1 MHKKIRKFSTLLLLL
16 SSVIIFADGFKEE
29 AQMRSFADTFM
40 DNIINK
46 EFKKGFDSAKPYW
59 PLPTVE
65 IDSLVNQ
72 IKQQWPMIDQ
82 RFGKVVGKEFI
93 KEERIGK
100 SFIRYIYLHKFTNH
114 ALYWRIN
121 FYKPNDEWKI
131 NSIIYLD
138 SLDAL
143 YE

>member
-1 MHKKIRKFSTLLLLL
+1 MIKKIRKFSTVALLLC
-16 SSVIIFADGFKEE
+16 SVMIFADGFKVEE
-29 AQMRSFADTFM
+29 EMRSFSDKFM
-40 DNIINK
+40 DHVIHK

-72 IKQQWPMIDQ
+72 IKQQWPMVDQ

-114 ALYWRIN
+114 ALYWSID
-121 FYKPNDEWKI
+121 FYKPKDEWKI
-131 NSIIYLD
+131 NSIVYLD
-138 SLDAL
+138 TLDTL
-143 YE
+143 YK